1 MLSGKG
7 KVSCDTSVFS
17 RFLSEV
23 LLTQRRGRKQ
33 NEELEMRVYI
43 TQRNKTKN
51 IFPLNAEIRNGTIL
65 FSISGLFQLN

>member
-17 RFLSEV
+17 RFLPEV